1 MLEDNHEDIIA
12 KAMRGQKIGKSML
25 ADLSGLEKTEVESL
39 LKGKFSEK
47 AILEV
52 ANQLKLDERK
62 LLISAKKSWL
72 PDLVDIPGLKRFE
85 SKFGDMKVNAYV
97 IYNESSKKS
106 WIFDTGTDCNA
117 LLTFIKEQE
126 LKVDSIF
133 LTHSHRDH
141 IACLSEILEFT
152 RFPKFFI
159 HNSEKIKDSNEIDEG
174 FNSWISDICLTA
186 FHTHGH
192 SVGGMTYLI
201 SGLTSPVAIV
211 GDAIFAGSM
220 GGGIVSYP
228 DALETNRS
236 KIMTFSDET
245 VLCPGHGPQ
254 TTVGEEKKYNPFF
267 PEF

>member
-62 LLISAKKSWL
+62 LLISAKKSWH
-72 PDLVDIPGLKRFE
+72 PILVDIPGLKRFE

-141 IACLSEILEFT
+141 IACLGEILEFT

-174 FNSWISDICLTA
+174 FNSWIRDISLTA

-220 GGGIVSYP
+220 GGGHYFIS
-228 DALETNRS
+228 
-236 KIMTFSDET
+236 
-245 VLCPGHGPQ
+245 
-254 TTVGEEKKYNPFF
+254 
-267 PEF
+267 